1 MAVNGRSYDFESA
14 TFKASGL
21 TTTTIVNATYAGGRN
36 VEIKT
41 DTKGAPSRYTL
52 GDYDGGEVTFEIA
65 KAEAVQ
71 FLESLEEVPG
81 GGILGA
87 QFTATISY
95 AGHRPRRNHRHS
107 GACVPEDRG
116 QAGEGQG
123 NDDHHHLP
131 ADRADELRRRGLDAG
146 ERGAVD

>member
-52 GDYDGGEVTFEIA
+52 GDYDGGEVTFEIV

-95 AGHRPRRNHRHS
+95 ADTDQDETTDTLEL
-107 GACVPEDRG
+107 AFQKIEDKPEKGKETMTTITCLQTAPMNYGGVDLMP
-116 QAGEGQG
+116 ASEG
-123 NDDHHHLP
+123 
-131 ADRADELRRRGLDAG
+131 R
-146 ERGAVD
+146 